1 MELQQFVTESLNQ
14 ILKGISQ
21 AQSANTYNGIEI
33 NPSLRH
39 YIDRGRDDWV
49 GDDHK
54 LPNDVLLTPT
64 GEIVVM
70 VHFDIAVT
78 VMEGTGTKG
87 GIGVFAGAVGL
98 GTQGQSDKSST
109 SATKLQFKVPVVLPH
124 R

>member
-14 ILKGISQ
+14 ILKGISD
-21 AQSANTYNGIEI
+21 AQGSNRYNGIEI

-39 YIDRGRDDWV
+39 YIDERSEDWV
-49 GDDHK
+49 GGTQK
-54 LPNDVLLTPT
+54 LPTDVFLTPT
-64 GEIVVM
+64 GQVVVM
-70 VHFDIAVT
+70 IHFDIAVT
-78 VMEGTGTKG
+78 VVEGTGSKG
-87 GIGVFAGAVGL
+87 GIGVFVGAVGL

>member
-14 ILKGISQ
+14 ILKGISE
-21 AQSANTYNGIEI
+21 AQRTNCYNGIEI

-39 YIDRGRDDWV
+39 YIDRDRDDWV
-49 GDDHK
+49 GAQHK
-54 LPNDVLLTPT
+54 LPGDVLLTPE
-64 GEIVVM
+64 GRVVVM

-78 VMEGTGTKG
+78 VSEGTGTKG

-109 SATKLQFKVPVVLPH
+109 SATKLEFKVPVVFPH